1 MSTNEIGDGYVQH
14 HNGEHPVID
23 IVDPD
28 APAVSAVMFIW
39 KRGAIGYANG
49 TVWRKGP
56 DGTWVDT
63 KERLNTLRLYGT
75 AAHRAVDVNNA
86 EWSMGADG
94 EWNISRPE
102 FEVKHPAAP
111 APAET
116 QDRDPLE
123 GVDPVIDRE
132 FDMVW
137 SKGADEWWRP
147 ERVSK
152 AAMNVNLFAP
162 NGAGCVAGP
171 VPASQ
176 SSENARPQ
184 TAPVGC
190 ATVSGWHQELCEA
203 MLAHP
208 PLVAAMD
215 PEIAQAAKRSYVEGT
230 NAMSSSGAVISCNC
244 KACQQQVC
252 DVCQGASEGAVSD
265 VVLDRSEYI
274 DRSASTTQEGAGG
287 ASFMSEDEWLGRS
300 PQPVKGRL
308 DLIDL
313 GNGIMVNPA
322 FILAVEGGGLAT
334 STGVRDGVTVL
345 MSNGHQYRFDVPFS
359 HPQAP
364 YRHLQPHERADIAE
378 LTRRR
383 ILALLG
389 SPGHYAT
396 ELEMPPAE
404 LVSPAADS
412 PFYTS

>member
-1 MSTNEIGDGYVQH
+1 MSTNEVGDGYVQH
-14 HNGEHPVID
+14 HHGEHPAID
-23 IVDPD
+23 IVD
-28 APAVSAVMFIW
+28 S
-39 KRGAIGYANG
+39 
-49 TVWRKGP
+49 
-56 DGTWVDT
+56 
-63 KERLNTLRLYGT
+63 
-75 AAHRAVDVNNA
+75 
-86 EWSMGADG
+86 
-94 EWNISRPE
+94 
-102 FEVKHPAAP
+102 AAP

-116 QDRDPLE
+116 QDQDPLE
-123 GVDPVIDRE
+123 GVDTVIDRE

-137 SKGADEWWRP
+137 HRGADGKFTPLSEDELRSVRASNGFGRVVDGVDVVWSKGADGLWRP
-147 ERVSK
+147 ERVIK
-152 AAMNVNLFAP
+152 AAMVMNLFAP
-162 NGAGCVAGP
+162 DGAGGVAGP

-184 TAPVGC
+184 TAPAWKYPPGAIDTAKFSAEWHRRVEQ
-190 ATVSGWHQELCEA
+190 AFDSG
-203 MLAHP
+203 
-208 PLVAAMD
+208 
-215 PEIAQAAKRSYVEGT
+215 
-230 NAMSSSGAVISCNC
+230 GAVISCNC
-244 KACQQQVC
+244 KAYQQQVC

-265 VVLDRSEYI
+265 ATLDRLEFI
-274 DRSASTTQEGAGG
+274 DRSTSTTQEGAGG
-287 ASFMSEDEWLGRS
+287 ASFMSGDEWLGRS

-345 MSNGHQYRFDVPFS
+345 MSNGHQYRFDVPFN

>member
-1 MSTNEIGDGYVQH
+1 MSTNEIGDGYVRH
-14 HNGEHPVID
+14 HHGEHPAID
-23 IVDPD
+23 IID
-28 APAVSAVMFIW
+28 
-39 KRGAIGYANG
+39 
-49 TVWRKGP
+49 
-56 DGTWVDT
+56 
-63 KERLNTLRLYGT
+63 
-75 AAHRAVDVNNA
+75 
-86 EWSMGADG
+86 
-94 EWNISRPE
+94 
-102 FEVKHPAAP
+102 PAAP

-116 QDRDPLE
+116 QDQDPLE
-123 GVDPVIDRE
+123 GVDTVIDRE

-137 SKGADEWWRP
+137 HRGADGKFTPLSEDELRSVRASNGFGRVVDGVDVLWSKGADEVWRP
-147 ERVSK
+147 ERISK
-152 AAMNVNLFAP
+152 AAMVMNLFAP
-162 NGAGCVAGP
+162 NGAGSVTGLG
-171 VPASQ
+171 PASQ

-184 TAPVGC
+184 TAPAGC
-190 ATVSGWHQELCEA
+190 AVVSGWAQEIRESMQA
-203 MLAHP
+203 QS